1 MATKRMMHEYLQ
13 DGQQVRHIEKLKK
26 TIWEGVYDKKKDV
39 IKTAHGS
46 RCYSSLTAFAVA
58 HYKAERPERS
68 PSANGWKE
76 CESMCKATHTWKKL
90 QKKKTL
96 AEIIQNLQLKIADFE
111 KRELLCGIKTQYQK
125 QEKLDETETETETET
140 ENELQMD
147 LEDEVKTRYSISEVM
162 KMSDKKLIKVFK
174 KITGTNSLPCAH
186 CHCQTV
192 ELERFVDNIRKC
204 CQNKKNNGLYASIKI
219 SKTCDYQT
227 SLTTKRN
234 VYYRTI
240 KTISVPDDVLRFKEE
255 NKHLFEQE
263 RRVKIV
269 RTK

>member
-13 DGQQVRHIEKLKK
+13 DGQQVRHIEKLTK
-26 TIWEGVYDKKKDV
+26 TTWEGVYDKKKDV

-58 HYKAERPERS
+58 HYIAERPERS

-111 KRELLCGIKTQYQK
+111 KRELLLYGVQTQDQTQDQTQGYVDEKEIK
-125 QEKLDETETETETET
+125 D
-140 ENELQMD
+140 ELQTD
-147 LEDEVKTRYSISEVM
+147 LGDEEVKTHYSISEVM
-162 KMSDKKLIKVFK
+162 EMSDKRLIKVFK
-174 KITGTNSLPCAH
+174 KITGVTSLPCMH
-186 CHCQTV
+186 CHCETV

-204 CQNKKNNGLYASIKI
+204 CQKTKYDGLHASIKI
-219 SKTCDYQT
+219 SKTCDYMT
-227 SLTTKRN
+227 ALTTKRN
-234 VYYRTI
+234 VYYRTL
-240 KTISVPDDVLRFKEE
+240 KTISDPDIVLKFKEE
-255 NKHLFEQE
+255 NKHLFGQE

>member
-26 TIWEGVYDKKKDV
+26 TTWEGVYDKKKDV

-76 CESMCKATHTWKKL
+76 CESLCKTTNTWKKF

-96 AEIIQNLQLKIADFE
+96 AEIIQNLQLKIVDFE
-111 KRELLCGIKTQYQK
+111 KLELVCGIKTQDQK
-125 QEKLDETETETETET
+125 QEKVDEKETET

-147 LEDEVKTRYSISEVM
+147 LEDEVKTHYSISEVT
-162 KMSDKKLIKVFK
+162 KMSDKKLINVFK
-174 KITGTNSLPCAH
+174 KITGTNSLPCTH

-204 CQNKKNNGLYASIKI
+204 CQKTKYDGLNASIKI

-234 VYYRTI
+234 VYYRTL
-240 KTISVPDDVLRFKEE
+240 KTISDTDDVLRFKEE
-255 NKHLFEQE
+255 NKHLFEQK

>member
-1 MATKRMMHEYLQ
+1 MASKRMMHEYLQ

-26 TIWEGVYDKKKDV
+26 TTWEGVYDKKKDV

-76 CESMCKATHTWKKL
+76 CESLCKVTNTWNKL
-90 QKKKTL
+90 QKKQTIT
-96 AEIIQNLQLKIADFE
+96 EIIQNLQLKIADFE
-111 KRELLCGIKTQYQK
+111 KREFLQ
-125 QEKLDETETETETET
+125 TEIESP
-140 ENELQMD
+140 MD
-147 LEDEVKTRYSISEVM
+147 YFEEEEVKMHYSISEIM
-162 KMSDKKLIKVFK
+162 EMSNQKLIHVFK
-174 KITGTNSLPCAH
+174 KITGTNTLPCAH

-204 CQNKKNNGLYASIKI
+204 CQNKKNNGLCASIKI
-219 SKTCDYQT
+219 SKTCDYMT
-227 SLTTKRN
+227 SLTTKRSG
-234 VYYRTI
+234 YYRLLKNTSDPEKI
-240 KTISVPDDVLRFKEE
+240 LKIKEE
-255 NKHLFEQE
+255 NKHLFGKQ
-263 RRVKIV
+263 RRVKII

>member
-1 MATKRMMHEYLQ
+1 MASKRMMHEYLQ

-26 TIWEGVYDKKKDV
+26 TTWEGVYDKKKDV
-39 IKTAHGS
+39 IKTAHGN

-76 CESMCKATHTWKKL
+76 CESLCKTTNTWNKL

-111 KRELLCGIKTQYQK
+111 KRELLCGIKTQSQN
-125 QEKLDETETETETET
+125 Q

-147 LEDEVKTRYSISEVM
+147 LEDEEVKTHYSISEVM
-162 KMSDKKLIKVFK
+162 EMSDKKLIKVFK
-174 KITGTNSLPCAH
+174 KITGANSLPCAH

-204 CQNKKNNGLYASIKI
+204 CQNKKNNGLCASIKI
-219 SKTCDYQT
+219 SKTCDYMT
-227 SLTTKRN
+227 SLNTKRS
-234 VYYRTI
+234 VYYGLLKNTSDPEKI
-240 KTISVPDDVLRFKEE
+240 LKIKEE
-255 NKHLFEQE
+255 NKHLFGKQ
-263 RRVKIV
+263 RRVKII